1 MLLAA
6 GVAPVPLCGFVTTSS
21 DPATEPG
28 KTGCCWSAGP
38 PGCGGVGTPWLSPRR
53 LERHPRPGRCWARTI
68 VLWRT
73 PDGRLRCAVDRCPH
87 RWAQLSK
94 GTVTDGRLVCP
105 YHGWQFGPDGA
116 VVEIPQLEAGAPLPP
131 SACLQVLPTAE
142 AYGMAWISLE
152 PHPPAPIPTIPEFE
166 DPRFDRIEIGVIRY
180 HASAA
185 AIIDNNTD
193 STHVAFVHSGSFGAD
208 QDPRVPIGSVQRSSF
223 GISIS
228 YGEMPVARIPTS
240 QQPGTRH
247 SVTEMWMPFVQ
258 VGRMHYSDGSTHI
271 LVKGCCPVQDG
282 VTDVHLT
289 VLRND
294 LGRLHRP
301 AIHHRLRDGRR
312 ARGQSRPRN
321 ASRGL
326 PPRPETAGPHQA
338 RPPRHRLPPRPHR
351 LPRRPGL
358 GASQDET
365 AGLAASANA
374 LRRSGFRH
382 GRSCDRQSGLW
393 LRSHI
398 RHCAEATGTAFIT
411 AQ

>member
-1 MLLAA
+1 M
-6 GVAPVPLCGFVTTSS
+6 PLCGFVTTSW

-28 KTGCCWSAGP
+28 DGVLLVCRSSRLRRCWHPVAFSGQ
-38 PGCGGVGTPWLSPRR
+38 VGTAPA
-53 LERHPRPGRCWARTI
+53 ARTLLGTQV

-73 PDGRLRCAVDRCPH
+73 PDGRLRSAVDRCPH
-87 RWAQLSK
+87 RWAQLSE

-116 VVEIPQLEAGAPLPP
+116 VVEIPRLEAGAPLPP
-131 SACLQVLPTAE
+131 SACLQVLPTVE
-142 AYGMAWISLE
+142 AHGMAWISLE
-152 PHPPAPIPTIPEFE
+152 PQPPVSIPTIPEFE

-208 QDPRVPIGSVQRSSF
+208 QDPRVPVGSVQRTSF

-228 YGEMPVARIPTS
+228 YGEMPVARTPTS
-240 QQPGTRH
+240 QQPGTRR
-247 SVTEMWMPFVQ
+247 SVTEMWLPFVQ

-294 LGRLHRP
+294 L
-301 AIHHRLRDGRR
+301 ADSI
-312 ARGQSRPRN
+312 
-321 ASRGL
+321 
-326 PPRPETAGPHQA
+326 
-338 RPPRHRLPPRPHR
+338 
-351 LPRRPGL
+351 
-358 GASQDET
+358 
-365 AGLAASANA
+365 
-374 LRRSGFRH
+374 
-382 GRSCDRQSGLW
+382 DRQSIIDFEMAVELEDKAVLETLPEAFPLDPRLQAHTKHDRPG
-393 LRSHI
+393 I
-398 RHCAEATGTAFIT
+398 AYRHALTDFLADSS
-411 AQ
+411 